1 MVAKSAERVSIPAGK
16 IVVNEG
22 AAGTEF
28 FVIIDGQAR
37 VERHGRQV
45 AILGPGGFFG
55 DLALLDRAP
64 RNASVI
70 ADSDLEVAKL
80 GQRAFDALL
89 DHPGFS
95 KKLLAGLARRLRE
108 QDRGSRTPS
117 EVTFRAVKRFPLPKP
132 HHLVLVVGALVSLGT
147 LASGIAPK
155 ITEWSDHSVDRARA
169 VR

>member
-1 MVAKSAERVSIPAGK
+1 VARSDSFVETLATVPLFSACSKKELQMVAKSAEHLEVPAGK
-16 IVVNEG
+16 VVVTEG

-28 FVIIDGQAR
+28 FVIIDGRAR

-45 AILGPGGFFG
+45 ASLGPGGFFG

-70 ADSDLEVAKL
+70 ADSELEVARI

-95 KKLLAGLARRLRE
+95 KKLLAGLARRLRQE
-108 QDRGSRTPS
+108 D
-117 EVTFRAVKRFPLPKP
+117 AKN
-132 HHLVLVVGALVSLGT
+132 VG
-147 LASGIAPK
+147 
-155 ITEWSDHSVDRARA
+155 
-169 VR
+169 

>member
-1 MVAKSAERVSIPAGK
+1 VARSDSFVETLATVPLFSACSKKELQMVAKSAERLEIPPGK
-16 IVVNEG
+16 VVVTEG

-28 FVIIDGQAR
+28 FVIIDGRAR

-45 AILGPGGFFG
+45 ANLGPGAFFG

-70 ADSDLEVAKL
+70 ADSELEVARI

-95 KKLLAGLARRLRE
+95 KKLLIGLARRLRQE
-108 QDRGSRTPS
+108 D
-117 EVTFRAVKRFPLPKP
+117 AKN
-132 HHLVLVVGALVSLGT
+132 VG
-147 LASGIAPK
+147 
-155 ITEWSDHSVDRARA
+155 
-169 VR
+169 

>member
-1 MVAKSAERVSIPAGK
+1 MARSDPFVDTLATVPLFSACSKKELQMVAKSAERVTLPAGK

-28 FVIIDGQAR
+28 FVILGGQAR

-45 AILGPGGFFG
+45 ATLGPGGFFG

-64 RNASVI
+64 RNASVV

-80 GQRAFDALL
+80 GQRAFDSLL

-108 QDRGSRTPS
+108 QD
-117 EVTFRAVKRFPLPKP
+117 
-132 HHLVLVVGALVSLGT
+132 
-147 LASGIAPK
+147 
-155 ITEWSDHSVDRARA
+155 ARNL
-169 VR
+169 

>member
-1 MVAKSAERVSIPAGK
+1 MARSDSFVDTLATVPLFSACSKKELQMVAKSAERVSLPPGK
-16 IVVNEG
+16 VVVNEG

-28 FVIIDGQAR
+28 FVILTGQAR

-45 AILGPGGFFG
+45 ASLGPGAFFG

-70 ADSDLEVAKL
+70 ADSDLEVAKI
-80 GQRAFDALL
+80 GQRAFDTLL

-108 QDRGSRTPS
+108 QD
-117 EVTFRAVKRFPLPKP
+117 
-132 HHLVLVVGALVSLGT
+132 
-147 LASGIAPK
+147 
-155 ITEWSDHSVDRARA
+155 ARNL
-169 VR
+169 

>member
-1 MVAKSAERVSIPAGK
+1 VARSDSFVETLATVPLFSACSKKELQMVAKSAERLEVPPGK
-16 IVVNEG
+16 VVVTEG

-28 FVIIDGQAR
+28 FVIIDGRAR

-45 AILGPGGFFG
+45 ASLGPGAFFG

-70 ADSDLEVAKL
+70 ADSDLAVAKI

-95 KKLLAGLARRLRE
+95 KKLLAGLARRLRQE
-108 QDRGSRTPS
+108 D
-117 EVTFRAVKRFPLPKP
+117 AKN
-132 HHLVLVVGALVSLGT
+132 VG
-147 LASGIAPK
+147 
-155 ITEWSDHSVDRARA
+155 
-169 VR
+169 

>member
-1 MVAKSAERVSIPAGK
+1 MGRSDAFVETLATVPLFSACSKKELQMVAKAADHVTVAAGQ
-16 IVVNEG
+16 VVVTEG

-28 FVIIDGQAR
+28 FVIIDGRAR

-45 AILGPGGFFG
+45 ASLGPGGFFG

-70 ADSDLEVAKL
+70 ADSELEVARI

-95 KKLLAGLARRLRE
+95 KKLLAGLARRLRQE
-108 QDRGSRTPS
+108 D
-117 EVTFRAVKRFPLPKP
+117 AKN
-132 HHLVLVVGALVSLGT
+132 VG
-147 LASGIAPK
+147 
-155 ITEWSDHSVDRARA
+155 
-169 VR
+169 

>member
-1 MVAKSAERVSIPAGK
+1 MARTDSFVDTLATVPLFSACSKKELQMVAKSADRVTVAPGK
-16 IVVNEG
+16 VVVNEG
-22 AAGTEF
+22 AAGTDF
-28 FVIIDGQAR
+28 FVIIDGRAR

-45 AILGPGGFFG
+45 ATLGAGAFFG

-70 ADSDLEVAKL
+70 ADSELEVAKI

-108 QDRGSRTPS
+108 QDAR
-117 EVTFRAVKRFPLPKP
+117 
-132 HHLVLVVGALVSLGT
+132 SL
-147 LASGIAPK
+147 
-155 ITEWSDHSVDRARA
+155 
-169 VR
+169 

>member
-1 MVAKSAERVSIPAGK
+1 MVAKSAEHLTVPAGK
-16 IVVNEG
+16 VVVTEG

-28 FVIIDGQAR
+28 FVIIDGRAR

-45 AILGPGGFFG
+45 ASLGPGAFFG

-70 ADSDLEVAKL
+70 ADSELEVAKI
-80 GQRAFDALL
+80 GQRAFETLL

-108 QDRGSRTPS
+108 QDSRN
-117 EVTFRAVKRFPLPKP
+117 A
-132 HHLVLVVGALVSLGT
+132 
-147 LASGIAPK
+147 
-155 ITEWSDHSVDRARA
+155 
-169 VR
+169 